1 MTATKTRAK
10 APVDVAATDDT
21 PKRHK
26 PTSEEIYDVASEYYS
41 FVRDAFTGEPYACD
55 IRTGLCEPLVPR
67 GAFASRVVR
76 LAQKRHGMIP
86 RSQSV
91 GEAITAM
98 QGEAADAPSRPV
110 HLRVANHNGG
120 TWIDTGGDD
129 ALLLTAGGFSK
140 IRLSDSDVLFR
151 RTPVMEPLPDP
162 DDAVIDDWPGALADM
177 WTLLNVQGAYRLL
190 LLGWMVHGIIHEVD
204 DFPMLLIQ
212 AEQGSGKSFLLRTV
226 ARLLDPSKD
235 NGGALPQNEDALA
248 VTALNARLLL
258 FDNIS
263 RIPPSKSDQLCR
275 VATGGTVRRRK
286 LYTDATEGVYSIRR
300 PVVITGINLGTMNND
315 LAERVVKVEMKRPA
329 DSQRRALADLEA
341 DWTMKRGRIY
351 AGLLALAAQVQDVI
365 ASGRVDDVEVPRM
378 TGYGRV
384 LAAIDLLT
392 GERDDTPA
400 THCLQAYRDQQ
411 KGMSL
416 EMVSD
421 EPTWIAL
428 DQNRIMFAAKIED
441 MTSGELL
448 RKLQPTF
455 SLDSRQLGTWKKP
468 PESAADLT
476 RDLDRIAPALRDAGW
491 TLTYRRG
498 TGNQSGQRL
507 WTIQAPEEGDHDHDN
522 AQNV

>member
-1 MTATKTRAK
+1 MTATKTKAK
-10 APVDVAATDDT
+10 ATVDVAVSETEK
-21 PKRHK
+21 PHK
-26 PTSEEIYDVASEYYS
+26 PSSEEIYEVAAERYS
-41 FVRDAFTGEPYACD
+41 FVRDSFTGEPYAKD
-55 IRTGLCEPLVPR
+55 TSTGLCEPLVPR
-67 GAFASRVVR
+67 GAFAARIVR
-76 LAQKRHGMIP
+76 LAQKRYGRIP
-86 RSQSV
+86 RSQAV

-98 QGEAADAPSRPV
+98 QGEAADAPSLPV
-110 HLRVANHNGG
+110 HLRVANYNGS

-129 ALLLTAGGFSK
+129 VLLLAAGGCSK
-140 IRLSDSDVLFR
+140 IRMGDCGVSFR
-151 RTPVMEPLPDP
+151 RTPVMEPLPEP
-162 DDAVIDDWPGALADM
+162 DDTVLDDWVGALADL

-190 LLGWMVHGIIHEVD
+190 LLGWMVHGIIREVD

-258 FDNIS
+258 FDNIN
-263 RIPPSKSDQLCR
+263 RIPPSKSDLLCR
-275 VATGGTVRRRK
+275 VSTGGTVRRRK
-286 LYTDATEGVYSIRR
+286 LYTDATEGVYSVRR

-315 LAERVVKVEMKRPA
+315 LAERVVKIEMKRPT

-341 DWTMKRGRIY
+341 DWTEKRGRIY
-351 AGLLALAAQVQDVI
+351 AGLLILAAQVQDVI

-384 LAAIDLLT
+384 LAAIDLLF
-392 GERDDTPA
+392 GERDDTPT

-421 EPTWIAL
+421 EPAWIAL
-428 DQNRIMFAAKIED
+428 DQNRIMFTQELED
-441 MTSGELL
+441 MTSGDLL
-448 RKLQPTF
+448 RKLRPTF

-476 RDLDRIAPALRDAGW
+476 RDLDRIGPALRDAGW

-498 TGNQSGQRL
+498 TGNRSGQRL
-507 WTIQAPEEGDHDHDN
+507 WTIQAPKEGDHDDN
-522 AQNV
+522 AQDI